1 MRKVHRYSTI
11 VSTLA
16 LLPYLAGT
24 DMASSAPTRAS
35 VTAVP
40 QDAVTIPVATRRGF
54 ADGQY
59 TGATFDAY
67 YGQVQ
72 TRVNIRG
79 GQIVSIDVL
88 DYPNH
93 TGTSRYINRQALPM
107 LKRQV
112 VRAQDIRV
120 NMVSGATLT
129 STAFLR
135 SVYSALTKAGY

>member
-1 MRKVHRYSTI
+1 MRKAHRYSTI
-11 VSTLA
+11 ISTFA
-16 LLPYLAGT
+16 LIPYLAGT
-24 DMASSAPTRAS
+24 DMAFSAPAPS
-35 VTAVP
+35 AAAMP
-40 QDAVTIPVATRRGF
+40 QDATIIPVATRRGY

-59 TGATFDAY
+59 TGATYDAY

-72 TRVNIRG
+72 TRVNISG

-135 SVYSALTKAGY
+135 SVYSALTQAGY